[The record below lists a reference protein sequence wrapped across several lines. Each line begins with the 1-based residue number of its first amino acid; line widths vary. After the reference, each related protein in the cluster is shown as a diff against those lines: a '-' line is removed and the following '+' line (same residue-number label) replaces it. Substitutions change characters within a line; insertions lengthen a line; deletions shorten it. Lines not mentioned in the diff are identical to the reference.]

1 MDFNPDTYQ
10 PMPVGYQLRYSILE
24 KIRDGEDPL
33 PDIDGREETKKDVVR
48 AILSNSYPYLVSR
61 EGTGKTRLA
70 ESLAKLLPS
79 VPKIKGCPYN
89 DDPKWP
95 EDWLCPRCADS
106 EDPIDEFGVDFIHGT
121 MRYSRIQGNEYTNE
135 AKILGLKDIQAIA
148 QGQSPTDPKV
158 FMGTG
163 VLRGNRGILFVDELP
178 AIPTKVQV
186 LFHPI
191 LEEKKVILEEY
202 NWVRPIDVYFVATGN
217 PEGFSHV
224 NRIPEPLLDRL
235 ELVPMDMPRGD
246 VLKVIVSKEKFE
258 INIDNYAAIKPDS
271 KYPIFRPDISLLGVK
286 ASLPWW
292 VGDIVRTTVEYT
304 NNCRNIDKG
313 ASIRGPIKAINH
325 TYSSV
330 EIKGRRVAS
339 LKDGLLGLKLSM
351 RGRIKIRPELIVSRG
366 KAIEAFKKIDEIVE
380 DVMWY
385 ATKKIVENINNE
397 IGFNEEEFKEELKTV
412 LISAE
417 QPTTDKLSGYPVLK
431 KVMNQIKD
439 LAAEKAPKNLNEYEK
454 EIYLHPENLNENILE
469 EYDYSTFEI
478 ATNLGIHLDLINES
492 MAINKVFVPKRFK
505 HD

>member
-1 MDFNPDTYQ
+1 MDFNLDEYQ
-10 PMPVGYQLRYSILE
+10 PIPIGYQLRYSVLKNISN
-24 KIRDGEDPL
+24 GGDPL
-33 PDIDGREETKKDVVR
+33 SDIDGRDETKRDVLM

-95 EDWLCPRCADS
+95 KNWLCPRCGHS
-106 EDPIDEFGVDFIHGT
+106 EDPIAEFGVELIPGKE
-121 MRYSRIQGNEYTNE
+121 RYSRIQGNEYTNE

-148 QGQSPTDPKV
+148 QGESPTDPKV

-202 NWVRPIDVYFVATGN
+202 NWVRPIDLYFIATGN

-235 ELVPMDMPRGD
+235 ELIPMDMPKGD
-246 VLKVIVSKEKFE
+246 VLKEIVSKEKF
-258 INIDNYAAIKPDS
+258 IIDLDNYISQKPTPDYS
-271 KYPIFRPDISLLGVK
+271 LDRPDLSLLNIK
-286 ASLPWW
+286 SALPWW

-313 ASIRGPIKAINH
+313 ASIRGPIKAIDH
-325 TYSSV
+325 TYANV
-330 EIKGRRVAS
+330 EMEGKTVAS
-339 LKDGLLGLKLSM
+339 LKDGLCGLKLAM
-351 RGRIKIRPELIVSRG
+351 RGRVKIRPELIVARK
-366 KAIEAFKKIDEIVE
+366 KAIETFKKIDEVIE

-385 ATKKIVENINNE
+385 ATKKISENLFSE
-397 IGFNEEEFKEELKTV
+397 IKVDEEGFKEELKIV
-412 LISAE
+412 LSSGEEPVVSKIS
-417 QPTTDKLSGYPVLK
+417 KYPVLK
-431 KVMNQIKD
+431 KVMDQIKNI
-439 LAAEKAPKNLNEYEK
+439 APEKAPKNLNECEK
-454 EIYLHPENLNENILE
+454 MIYLHPETLNGNVLE
-469 EYDYSTFEI
+469 EYDYSVFEI
-478 ATNLGIHLDLINES
+478 ASNLGVYLDLVNPS
-492 MAINKVFVPKRFK
+492 LASTKVFVPKRFRN
-505 HD
+505 D